1 MQASSPKRRRFFAV
15 LYSIQFSD
23 TMAYGS
29 HHFLTNFRFQCAARE
44 KLLFSSPYFATAQAK
59 REFDRITLL
68 TVDGYTRNFAP
79 ASLGEELGIL
89 LSLEELGKTSLRLCF
104 RVISGRGQPVTAG
117 YQTVVATDS
126 ASGEPTLWPEGVRAG
141 LKELEDLAEPAP
153 FGERLHAGRKDALFS
168 PELCDLGARLVARQR
183 PGAAGH
189 IGAPAPLPSNGALVE
204 SRSHGPDAQV
214 CLFGGQGTLSLE
226 TFAALAA
233 HRDIGALDTIC
244 RAELGAS
251 LRGLFGEDRE
261 GALRADPELDQAAI
275 FLTSVW
281 LAEALPEPPAVLM
294 GHSFGEIA
302 ALCVAGAF
310 DVAAGLRIVCRR
322 ARALKVYGEVG
333 TLAAIS
339 GSEEDVR
346 NLLALSPI
354 HEVHVAGVNHADQTI
369 VAAHPTAL
377 EELAASCTGSLKFS
391 RISSRYAFHTPRLTR
406 ASAQFLAAL
415 DDIPVVTPTR
425 EVYSPIHD
433 DYYDRC
439 SGQEIKTR
447 LAAQMVTPFHFL
459 RAIQRLFA
467 EGCRRFVECSGK
479 TVLISS
485 LRKTFADK
493 VQVSDVPRPP
503 LLPAVTHAVPSVGAR
518 SADPDAERA
527 AVGDEVVVGE
537 AYAIVGYGCVLPGA
551 ANPDELGQLLHDGR
565 SGIVDM
571 RTIDPT
577 YTDFFGHKQGGVP
590 ATYSA
595 LAGRVDDPALSRE
608 GPAKGAGYDRTQ
620 RLLAVALSQCA
631 PRVKARP
638 ERVRCLLGATADGS
652 EAHDLAWLARD
663 LEQAGITGVIDAGD
677 PAARAPRRAL
687 SAVVADVLGPGI
699 RTTLL
704 DAACASS
711 LFAAAQGMRMLA
723 EHQADVIVA
732 GGVFSPGPGN
742 SCLFAQFRGLSD
754 TASRPFDRDAS
765 GVIFGEGAAVVVL
778 KRLADALR
786 DADPI
791 AAVVRGAGLS
801 SDGHS
806 PSANVPRKAGQV
818 MAMRRA
824 YEHSG
829 IAPATVQFVEAHG
842 TATPKGDET
851 EIESVSEIFSGKASP
866 LWLGSIK
873 AQIGHTGW
881 AAGTASIIKLCLA
894 LQGRFLPKQHNFSRP
909 SPALATRHGL
919 LDVVHAESPWPANG
933 ALPRRAATSGFGF
946 GFTGTNA
953 HVVVEEFVPAYHQR
967 WGSASALPRAERLA
981 VVAIEALRPADGR
994 RFSNGD
1000 CRLPHDV
1007 RLLPDLVE
1015 SLDRGQLLALRLVHA
1030 MIPSLKAVRQ
1040 DVAVLFSAPDKS
1052 ELGRQVQLHIYRDH
1066 LLRVATERGRQIGP
1080 ALERARAAMPAAG
1093 PYTLQGMMQNVVA
1106 GRVANVFDLQG
1117 PNFTVDGGA
1126 RGLGDALALAPLL
1139 TGMGTKI
1146 AIVGA
1151 LELGEQA
1158 AASEAAV
1165 AVALCKPEVAAALG
1179 LETRAFLHFDSECG
1193 AASVDAATFTQALA
1207 RAGDGQITR
1216 LEGGILV
1223 EGRRVQDGGFKR
1235 SPIARYTPTL
1245 VPQHGQ
1251 ATLERSKR
1259 VLVLARSS
1267 TDSLESTLRA
1277 WGAEVHVIAPEM
1289 LDADQVAALAADAVL
1304 CLAPIVAA
1312 ESSVL
1317 HAVEHARPLF
1327 EAHAAA
1333 LRVLYPRLGAT
1344 RVMALIEGGVAI
1356 VGGAPRLHPITGLYS
1371 GLLKSLARET
1381 GASSCRAVVFTDS
1394 AEPTA
1399 VLEELCTPGV
1409 LEVVYH
1415 AGLRHERVLTEAR
1428 LDPADDRRQLDAD
1441 KVVLVTGGAR
1451 GVTAVCAE
1459 ALLSRY
1465 GCHLVLCGRS
1475 PTAVESR
1482 WLAYDDDDLLE
1493 RDFYAEVRT
1502 RHPSESMRSLKARFE
1517 QLRAAREAARTPERL
1532 QTIGDC
1538 SYEVADVTS
1547 AGDMRRLFDSIAE
1560 RHGRLDLIVHGA
1572 GVQLSKRYD
1581 KREPNEIAQTL
1592 DVKLRGLM
1600 HLVDE
1605 AQRFDPPVA
1614 LHVLTSA
1621 FSYFG
1626 NDGQADYGAANEAL
1640 DRTCAWLARPDRSC
1654 VSVGWLAWNQI
1665 GMTRRAE
1672 YRLLGAMRGLRGI
1685 DADEG
1690 RALFLDMLTASD
1702 PIQVLMTAAERQ
1714 LYDVEVSSGE
1724 LTMTVDESVDRY
1736 VTQHRVGG
1744 VPTMP
1749 GAFLLDR
1756 VLTKLL
1762 ETDRELARAT
1772 WIDISDVRFHR
1783 FIKVNRPQALRLRRC
1798 GHGRV
1803 QVIGDVV
1810 HQSGFVLKPD
1820 QLFAE
1825 IAVRPGEPQKA
1836 QLLAPHIGATMA
1848 DRYVEPGAPVALSG
1862 PFDCLRDILL
1872 GSSVRSA
1879 SYRPTAGDVRGLGE
1893 GFSALAVDAAWRLFA
1908 ISPSHAARHV
1918 PLRFDRLSIHRALA
1932 HASPHRI
1939 LAAAPRV
1946 SDDTISCDRFEVTSA
1961 DGQLLLV
1968 GQGCLGRDLH
1978 TSVM

>member
-1 MQASSPKRRRFFAV
+1 MQASSPMRRHFFAT

-29 HHFLTNFRFQCAARE
+29 HHFLTNFRFQCDARE
-44 KLLFSSPYFATAQAK
+44 KLLFCSPFATAQAK
-59 REFDRITLL
+59 REFDRIRVL

-79 ASLGEELGIL
+79 ASLGDELGVL
-89 LSLEELGKTSLRLCF
+89 LSLEEVGQTSLRLCF
-104 RVISGRGQPVTAG
+104 RVINGRGQPVTAG
-117 YQTVVATDS
+117 YQTIVAIDS
-126 ASGEPTLWPEGVRAG
+126 ASGEPTLWPEGMRAG
-141 LKELEDLAEPAP
+141 LVALANLAEPEP
-153 FGERLHAGRKDALFS
+153 FGAQLHAGGKDALFS
-168 PELCDLGARLVARQR
+168 PEICDLGARLVGRQR
-183 PGAAGH
+183 LGPAGQV
-189 IGAPAPLPSNGALVE
+189 GAPAPLPSNGALVE
-204 SRSHGPDAQV
+204 SRNHGPEAQV

-233 HRDIGALDTIC
+233 HRDIGALDAIC
-244 RAELGAS
+244 RAELGAT
-251 LRGLFGEDRE
+251 LRGLLGEDGE
-261 GALRADPELDQAAI
+261 SALRADPELDQAAI

-281 LAEALPEPPAVLM
+281 LAEALPEPPTVLV

-322 ARALKVYGEVG
+322 ARALNAYGGVG
-333 TLAAIS
+333 ALAAIS

-346 NLLALSPI
+346 NLLARSPI
-354 HEVHVAGVNHADQTI
+354 REVQVAGVNHADQTI
-369 VAAHPTAL
+369 VAAHPAAL
-377 EELAASCTGSLKFS
+377 EELAAAGTGSLRLS

-415 DDIPVVTPTR
+415 DDIPVVRPTR

-439 SGQEIKTR
+439 SGEEIKAR

-479 TVLISS
+479 SVLVSS

-493 VQVSDVPRPP
+493 VQVSGVPRPS
-503 LLPAVTHAVPSVGAR
+503 LLPAAIHAVSGAGAR
-518 SADPDAERA
+518 SAEQDAEST
-527 AVGDEVVVGE
+527 AVGKEVTDGE

-551 ANPDELGQLLHDGR
+551 ANSDEFRQLLRDGR
-565 SGIVDM
+565 SGIIDM
-571 RTIDPT
+571 RTVDPS
-577 YTDFFGHKQGGVP
+577 YIDFFGDGQDGVP
-590 ATYSA
+590 TSYSA
-595 LAGRVDDPALSRE
+595 LAGRVDDAALLRE
-608 GPAKGAGYDRTQ
+608 SPAKRPGYDRTQ
-620 RLLAVALSQCA
+620 HLLAVALSQCA

-663 LEQAGITGVIDAGD
+663 LEQAGITGVLEADGPD
-677 PAARAPRRAL
+677 ARAPSRAL
-687 SAVVADVLGPGI
+687 SAAVADVLGPGI
-699 RTTLL
+699 RTTVL

-711 LFAAAQGMRMLA
+711 LFATVLGTRLLA
-723 EHQADVIVA
+723 EHQADVVVA

-778 KRLADALR
+778 KRLADAMR

-801 SDGHS
+801 SDGRS
-806 PSANVPRKAGQV
+806 PSANVPQKVGQV

-824 YEHSG
+824 YERSG
-829 IAPATVQFVEAHG
+829 IAPATIQFVEAHG
-842 TATPKGDET
+842 TATAKGDET
-851 EIESVSEIFSGKASP
+851 EIESVSEVFSGKASP
-866 LWLGSIK
+866 LWIGSVK

-881 AAGTASIIKLCLA
+881 AAGAASIIKLCLA
-894 LQGRFLPKQHNFSRP
+894 LQGRFLPKQHNFAQP
-909 SPALATRHGL
+909 SPALAARHGS
-919 LDVVHAESPWPANG
+919 LDVVHVESPWPANG
-933 ALPRRAATSGFGF
+933 TFPRRAATNGFGF
-946 GFTGTNA
+946 GGTNA
-953 HVVVEEFVPAYHQR
+953 HLVVEEFVPAYHQR
-967 WGSASALPRAERLA
+967 WGQASALPRAERLA
-981 VVAIEALRPADGR
+981 VVAIETLRPADGW

-1000 CRLPHDV
+1000 CRLPRDV

-1015 SLDRGQLLALRLVHA
+1015 SFDRGQLLALRLVHA
-1030 MIPSLKAVRQ
+1030 MIPRLQAVRQ
-1040 DVAVLFSAPDKS
+1040 DVAVIFSAPDKS

-1066 LLRVATERGRQIGP
+1066 LLRVAAERGRQIGP
-1080 ALERARAAMPAAG
+1080 ALERARAAAPPAG

-1117 PNFTVDGGA
+1117 PNLTVDGGA
-1126 RGLGDALALAPLL
+1126 LGLGDALALAPLL
-1139 TGMGTKI
+1139 IGMGTQV

-1151 LELGEQA
+1151 LELGEHA

-1165 AVALCKPEVAAALG
+1165 AVALCEPVVAAALG
-1179 LETRAFLHFDSECG
+1179 LETRAFLHFDSEGG
-1193 AASVDAATFTQALA
+1193 AAAIDAAALTQAVA
-1207 RAGDGQITR
+1207 RAGDGHVTR
-1216 LEGGILV
+1216 LEGGIVV
-1223 EGRRVQDGGFKR
+1223 EGRPVKDGGLER

-1245 VPQHGQ
+1245 VPRRAQT
-1251 ATLERSKR
+1251 TLARSRR
-1259 VLVLARSS
+1259 VLVLARSAA
-1267 TDSLESTLRA
+1267 DSLTSTLQA
-1277 WGAEVHVIAPEM
+1277 WGAEVHVIAPEL
-1289 LDADQVAALAADAVL
+1289 LDADRVAALAADAVL
-1304 CLAPIVAA
+1304 CLAPIAAA

-1317 HAVEHARPLF
+1317 HAVEDARPLF

-1333 LRVLYPRLGAT
+1333 LRLLYPRLGAM
-1344 RVMALIEGGVAI
+1344 RVVALLEGGVATM
-1356 VGGAPRLHPITGLYS
+1356 GGVPQLHPITGLYS

-1381 GASSCRAVVFTDS
+1381 GASSCRAVVFAD
-1394 AEPTA
+1394 AVEPTA
-1399 VLEELCTPGV
+1399 VLEELCAPGV

-1415 AGLRHERVLTEAR
+1415 AGSRHERVLTEAR
-1428 LDPADDRRQLDAD
+1428 LDRPNDRLQLDAD

-1493 RDFYAEVRT
+1493 RDFYTQARA
-1502 RHPSESMRSLKARFE
+1502 RYPSESMRSLKARFE
-1517 QLRAAREAARTPERL
+1517 QLWAAREAARTLERL

-1547 AGDMRRLFDSIAE
+1547 AGDMRRLFDSISE

-1581 KREPNEIAQTL
+1581 KREPSEIALTL

-1605 AQRFDPPVA
+1605 SQRFESQPA

-1654 VSVGWLAWNQI
+1654 VSVGWLAWNQM

-1672 YRLLGAMRGLRGI
+1672 YRLLGVARGLRGI
-1685 DADEG
+1685 EADEG

-1702 PIQVLMTAAERQ
+1702 PIQVLMTADERRF
-1714 LYDVEVSSGE
+1714 YDVKISSGE
-1724 LTMTVDESVDRY
+1724 LTMTVDESADRCL
-1736 VTQHRVGG
+1736 THHLVGG
-1744 VPTMP
+1744 VPTLP
-1749 GAFLLDR
+1749 GAFLIER

-1772 WIDISDVRFHR
+1772 WIDISDIRFHR
-1783 FIKVNRPQALRLRRC
+1783 FIKVIRPQALRLRRYDS
-1798 GHGRV
+1798 GRV

-1810 HQSGFVLKPD
+1810 HPSGLVLKPD

-1825 IAVRPGEPQKA
+1825 IAVRPGEPQSA
-1836 QLLAPHIGATMA
+1836 QLVAPHIGATMA
-1848 DRYVEPGAPVALSG
+1848 DRYVEPVEPGAPVALSG
-1862 PFDCLRDILL
+1862 PFDCLRDIVL

-1879 SYRPTAGDVRGLGE
+1879 NYRPTAGGVRGFGE
-1893 GFSALAVDAAWRLFA
+1893 GFSALAVDAAARLYA
-1908 ISPSHAARHV
+1908 NSPTHVASHV
-1918 PLRFDRLSIHRALA
+1918 PLRLDRLSIHRALA

-1939 LAAAPRV
+1939 LAAAPQV

-1961 DGQLLLV
+1961 EGQLLLV
-1968 GQGCLGRDLH
+1968 GQGCLGRELRA
-1978 TSVM
+1978 SVM

>member
-1 MQASSPKRRRFFAV
+1 MQASSSKRHRFFAV

-29 HHFLTNFRFQCAARE
+29 HHFLTNFRFQCDARE
-44 KLLFSSPYFATAQAK
+44 RLLFGSPYFASARGK
-59 REFDRITLL
+59 GELDRIKLL
-68 TVDGYTRNFAP
+68 TVDGYTRNFSP
-79 ASLGEELGIL
+79 ASLGEELAIL
-89 LSLEELGKTSLRLCF
+89 LSLEELGKTNVRFCF
-104 RVISGRGQPVTAG
+104 RVINGRGRPVTAG
-117 YQTVVATDS
+117 YQTVVAADS
-126 ASGEPTLWPEGVRAG
+126 AGGEPTLWPEGLRALLG
-141 LKELEDLAEPAP
+141 ELEDLAESGP
-153 FGERLHAGRKDALFS
+153 FTTRLHAGLKDALFS

-183 PGAAGH
+183 PGAAGQ
-189 IGAPAPLPSNGALVE
+189 IGAPGPLPSNGALVE
-204 SRSHGPDAQV
+204 SRSHGPDTRV

-233 HRDIGALDTIC
+233 HRDIAALDAIC
-244 RAELGAS
+244 SAELGAS
-251 LRGLFGEDRE
+251 IRGLLGEDRE

-281 LAEALPEPPAVLM
+281 LAETLPESPTVLV

-322 ARALKVYGEVG
+322 ARALKAYGG
-333 TLAAIS
+333 AGALAAIS

-346 NLLALSPI
+346 NLLALSPS
-354 HEVHVAGVNHADQTI
+354 HEVQVVGVNRADQTI
-369 VAAHPTAL
+369 VAADPSAL
-377 EELAASCTGSLKFS
+377 EELAAACTGSLKLS

-439 SGQEIKTR
+439 SGEEIKTR

-479 TVLISS
+479 TVVVSS
-485 LRKTFADK
+485 LLNTFGDK
-493 VQVSDVPRPP
+493 VQVSGVARPP
-503 LLPAVTHAVPSVGAR
+503 LRTGAQ
-518 SADPDAERA
+518 SADRNAERPAMGEEVA
-527 AVGDEVVVGE
+527 AGE

-551 ANPDELGQLLHDGR
+551 ANPDELRELLHDGR

-571 RTIDPT
+571 RTIDAR
-577 YTDFFGHKQGGVP
+577 YADFSGRGQGGVP
-590 ATYSA
+590 TTYST
-595 LAGRVDDPALSRE
+595 LAGRVDDAALSP
-608 GPAKGAGYDRTQ
+608 GGAPTGSGYDRTQ

-638 ERVRCLLGATADGS
+638 GRVRCLLGATADGS
-652 EAHDLAWLARD
+652 EAFDLAWLACD
-663 LEQAGITGVIDAGD
+663 LERAGITGVIDAD
-677 PAARAPRRAL
+677 EPAARAPSRAL
-687 SAVVADVLGPGI
+687 SAAVTDVLGAGI
-699 RTTLL
+699 QTTLL

-711 LFAAAQGMRMLA
+711 LFATVLGMRLLA
-723 EHQADVIVA
+723 EHQADVVVA

-742 SCLFAQFRGLSD
+742 NCLFAQFRGLSD

-765 GVIFGEGAAVVVL
+765 GVIFGEGAAVIVL

-818 MAMRRA
+818 IAMRRA

-851 EIESVSEIFSGKASP
+851 ELESVSEIFSGRTAP
-866 LWLGSIK
+866 LWLGSVK

-909 SPALATRHGL
+909 SPALAARHGL
-919 LDVVHAESPWPANG
+919 LDVVHAEAPWPANS

-946 GFTGTNA
+946 GGTNA

-967 WGSASALPRAERLA
+967 WRAASALPRVERLA
-981 VVAIEALRPADGR
+981 VVAIEALRPADGV
-994 RFSNGD
+994 RFSSGD
-1000 CRLPHDV
+1000 CRLPDEL

-1015 SLDRGQLLALRLVHA
+1015 NLDRGQLLALRLVHG
-1030 MIPSLKAVRQ
+1030 MIPRLRSVHQ

-1066 LLRVATERGRQIGP
+1066 LVRVAAARGRQIGP
-1080 ALERARAAMPAAG
+1080 ALERARASAPAAG

-1117 PNFTVDGGA
+1117 PNFTVDSGA

-1139 TGMGTKI
+1139 IGMGTKI
-1146 AIVGA
+1146 VVVGM

-1158 AASEAAV
+1158 AAREAGV
-1165 AVALCKPEVAAALG
+1165 AVALCEPEQAAALG
-1179 LETRAFLHFDSECG
+1179 LEARAFLHFDSTRG
-1193 AASVDAATFTQALA
+1193 AASLDAAAFTQALA
-1207 RAGDGQITR
+1207 RAGEGQVTR
-1216 LEGGILV
+1216 LEGGIVV
-1223 EGRRVQDGGFKR
+1223 EGRRLQDAGFKR
-1235 SPIARYTPTL
+1235 SSIARYTPTL
-1245 VPQHGQ
+1245 VQRHGR

-1259 VLVLARSS
+1259 VLVLARSL
-1267 TDSLESTLRA
+1267 TDSLASALRE
-1277 WGAEVHVIAPEM
+1277 WDAEVHVIAPEV
-1289 LDADQVAALAADAVL
+1289 LDADRAATLAADAVL

-1333 LRVLYPRLGAT
+1333 LRVLYPRLGAM
-1344 RVMALIEGGVAI
+1344 RVMALLEGGVAT
-1356 VGGAPRLHPITGLYS
+1356 VGGTPRLHPITGLYS

-1381 GASSCRAVVFTDS
+1381 GASSCRAVVFTDA

-1415 AGLRHERVLTEAR
+1415 AGSRHERVLTEAQ
-1428 LDPADDRRQLDAD
+1428 LDPADDRLQLDAD
-1441 KVVLVTGGAR
+1441 KVVLLTGGAR

-1465 GCHLVLCGRS
+1465 GCRLVLCGRS

-1482 WLAYDDDDLLE
+1482 WLAYDDEDLLE

-1502 RHPSESMRSLKARFE
+1502 QHQTESMRSLKARFE
-1517 QLRAAREAARTPERL
+1517 RLRASREVVRTLERL

-1538 SYEVADVTS
+1538 SYEVTDITS
-1547 AGDMRRLFDSIAE
+1547 ARDTRRLFDSIAE
-1560 RHGRLDLIVHGA
+1560 RYGRLDLIVHGA

-1581 KREPNEIAQTL
+1581 KREPSEIAQTL

-1600 HLVDE
+1600 HLVEE
-1605 AQRFDPPVA
+1605 AERFDPPVA

-1672 YRLLGAMRGLRGI
+1672 YRLLGATRGLRGI

-1690 RALFLDMLTASD
+1690 RALFLDMLTAND
-1702 PIQVLMTAAERQ
+1702 PIQVLMSADERR
-1714 LYDVEVSSGE
+1714 LYGIEVSSGE
-1724 LTMTVDESVDRY
+1724 LMTLDENVDRY

-1762 ETDRELARAT
+1762 ETDGALARAS
-1772 WIDISDVRFHR
+1772 WIDISDIRFHR
-1783 FIKVNRPQALRLRRC
+1783 FIKVNRPQTLRLRRC
-1798 GHGRV
+1798 GYGRV

-1810 HQSGFVLKPD
+1810 HQSGLVLKPD
-1820 QLFAE
+1820 QVFAE
-1825 IAVRPGEPQKA
+1825 MAVRPGEPRKA
-1836 QLLAPHIGATMA
+1836 QLVAPHIGATMA
-1848 DRYVEPGAPVALSG
+1848 DRYVEPGAPIALSG
-1862 PFDCLRDILL
+1862 PFDCLRDIVL

-1879 SYRPTAGDVRGLGE
+1879 SYRPVAGEVRGLGE
-1893 GFSALAVDAAWRLFA
+1893 GFPALAVDAAWRLYL
-1908 ISPSHAARHV
+1908 ISPLYAARHV
-1918 PLRFDRLSIHRALA
+1918 PLRVDCLSIHRTLA

-1939 LAAAPRV
+1939 LTAAPRV

-1961 DGQLLLV
+1961 EGQLMLV
-1968 GQGCLGRDLH
+1968 GQGCLAADLH
-1978 TSVM
+1978 ANVM

>member
-1 MQASSPKRRRFFAV
+1 MQAFSPKRRRFFAV

-29 HHFLTNFRFQCAARE
+29 HHFLTNFRFQCDARE
-44 KLLFSSPYFATAQAK
+44 KLLFGSPYFATAQGK
-59 REFDRITLL
+59 RELDRIRLL

-79 ASLGEELGIL
+79 ASLGEELAIL
-89 LSLEELGKTSLRLCF
+89 LSLEELGKTSLRFCF
-104 RVISGRGQPVTAG
+104 RVINGRGQPVTAG
-117 YQTVVATDS
+117 YQTVVAADS
-126 ASGEPTLWPEGVRAG
+126 ASGEPTLWPEGLRALLG
-141 LKELEDLAEPAP
+141 ELEDLAEPAP
-153 FGERLHAGRKDALFS
+153 FGARLHAGGKDALFS

-183 PGAAGH
+183 PGAAGQQ

-204 SRSHGPDAQV
+204 TRTHGPDAQV
-214 CLFGGQGTLSLE
+214 CLFGGQGTLSLD
-226 TFAALAA
+226 TFAPLAA

-281 LAEALPEPPAVLM
+281 LAEALSEPPAVLV
-294 GHSFGEIA
+294 GHSLGEIA

-322 ARALKVYGEVG
+322 ARALKAYGG
-333 TLAAIS
+333 IGALAAIS

-346 NLLALSPI
+346 SLLALSRI
-354 HEVHVAGVNHADQTI
+354 HEVQVAGVNHADQTI

-377 EELAASCTGSLKFS
+377 GELDAACTGSLKFS
-391 RISSRYAFHTPRLTR
+391 RVSSRYAFHTPRLTR

-433 DYYDRC
+433 DYYDRW
-439 SGQEIKTR
+439 SGEEIKAR

-479 TVLISS
+479 TVLVPS

-503 LLPAVTHAVPSVGAR
+503 LPPAATHAVSSAGAR
-518 SADPDAERA
+518 SADPDAERPA
-527 AVGDEVVVGE
+527 IGNEVAVGE

-551 ANPDELGQLLHDGR
+551 ANPDELRQLLHDGR

-571 RTIDPT
+571 RTIDPS
-577 YTDFFGHKQGGVP
+577 YADFFGHGQIGVP
-590 ATYSA
+590 TTYSA
-595 LAGRVDDPALSRE
+595 LAGRVDDAALSRG
-608 GPAKGAGYDRTQ
+608 GPLKGAGYDRTQ
-620 RLLAVALSQCA
+620 RLLAGALSQCA

-652 EAHDLAWLARD
+652 EALDLAWLACD
-663 LEQAGITGVIDAGD
+663 LEQAGITGLIDAD
-677 PAARAPRRAL
+677 KPAARAPSRAL
-687 SAVVADVLGPGI
+687 SAAVADVLGPGI

-711 LFAAAQGMRMLA
+711 LFATALGMRLLA
-723 EHQADVIVA
+723 EHQADVVVA

-801 SDGHS
+801 SDGRS
-806 PSANVPRKAGQV
+806 PSANVPQKAGQV
-818 MAMRRA
+818 TAIRRA
-824 YEHSG
+824 YEQSG

-851 EIESVSEIFSGKASP
+851 EIESISEIFSGRASP

-894 LQGRFLPKQHNFSRP
+894 LQGRFLPKQHNFSQP

-946 GFTGTNA
+946 GGTNA
-953 HVVVEEFVPAYHQR
+953 HVIVEEFVPAYHQR
-967 WGSASALPRAERLA
+967 WGLASALPRAERLA

-994 RFSNGD
+994 RFSTGD
-1000 CRLPHDV
+1000 CRLPDDV

-1015 SLDRGQLLALRLVHA
+1015 SFDRGQLLALRLVHA
-1030 MIPSLKAVRQ
+1030 MIPRLKAVRQ

-1052 ELGRQVQLHIYRDH
+1052 ELSRQMQLHIYRDH
-1066 LLRVATERGRQIGP
+1066 LLRVAAERGRQIGP
-1080 ALERARAAMPAAG
+1080 ALERARAAAPTAG

-1117 PNFTVDGGA
+1117 PNFTIDGGP
-1126 RGLGDALALAPLL
+1126 RGLGEALALAPLL

-1165 AVALCKPEVAAALG
+1165 AVALCTPEVATALG

-1193 AASVDAATFTQALA
+1193 AASVDAAAFTQALA
-1207 RAGDGQITR
+1207 RAGDGQSTR
-1216 LEGGILV
+1216 LECGILV
-1223 EGRRVQDGGFKR
+1223 ERRRAQDGGFKR

-1245 VPQHGQ
+1245 VPRHGQ
-1251 ATLERSKR
+1251 ATLERNKR

-1277 WGAEVHVIAPEM
+1277 WGAEVHVIAPEV

-1304 CLAPIVAA
+1304 CLVPIVAG

-1344 RVMALIEGGVAI
+1344 RVMALIEGGVAT

-1381 GASSCRAVVFTDS
+1381 GASSCRAVVFADA

-1399 VLEELCTPGV
+1399 VLKELCTPGV

-1415 AGLRHERVLTEAR
+1415 AGSRHERVLTEAR
-1428 LDPADDRRQLDAD
+1428 LDPADDRRQLDSD

-1465 GCHLVLCGRS
+1465 GCHLVLCGSS

-1482 WLAYDDDDLLE
+1482 WLAYDDEDLLE
-1493 RDFYAEVRT
+1493 LDFYAEVRT
-1502 RHPSESMRSLKARFE
+1502 RHPSENMRSLKARFE
-1517 QLRAAREAARTPERL
+1517 RLRAAREAVHTLERL

-1547 AGDMRRLFDSIAE
+1547 AGDMRRLFYSIAE

-1581 KREPNEIAQTL
+1581 KREPSEIGQTL

-1605 AQRFDPPVA
+1605 AQRFDPPVS

-1640 DRTCAWLARPDRSC
+1640 DRTCAWLACPDRSC

-1672 YRLLGAMRGLRGI
+1672 YRLLGATRGLRGI

-1702 PIQVLMTAAERQ
+1702 PIQVLMTADERR

-1724 LTMTVDESVDRY
+1724 LTMTVDESVDPY

-1783 FIKVNRPQALRLRRC
+1783 FIKVNRPQTLRLRRG

-1810 HQSGFVLKPD
+1810 HQSGLVLKPD

-1825 IAVRPGEPQKA
+1825 IAIRPGEPQKA
-1836 QLLAPHIGATMA
+1836 QLVAPHIGATMA
-1848 DRYVEPGAPVALSG
+1848 DRYIEPGAPVALSG
-1862 PFDCLRDILL
+1862 PFDCLRDIVL

-1893 GFSALAVDAAWRLFA
+1893 GFSALAVDAAWRLYL

-1918 PLRFDRLSIHRALA
+1918 PLRLGRLSIHRALA

-1939 LAAAPRV
+1939 LAAAPRM
-1946 SDDTISCDRFEVTSA
+1946 SNDTISCDRFEVTSA
-1961 DGQLLLV
+1961 EGQLLLV
-1968 GQGCLGRDLH
+1968 GQGSLAADLQ
-1978 TSVM
+1978 TSVI